1 MAPVG
6 KALDSEV
13 GLDATPAGRAAL
25 VPLDQ
30 TPLTAIERH
39 VVTFSESGILCLSE
53 RDITAVSQLQLAR
66 LAPNSAT
73 LVLDLDLSG
82 NRISELSHSELLSL
96 RALTVLDL
104 SANQLEHI
112 PPAICQLEALE
123 ELNMNRNMI
132 LAPNVPTAEEMA
144 LGLRRLRELDLSNNR
159 LAFLPEGLLGLPALQ
174 RLDLSRNRMEHS
186 TLRAT
191 AVHPAA
197 GDAPAP
203 WACLTTLD
211 LSHNGMVRV
220 PTLLA
225 HCAVLRKL
233 DLSHNRLPDVPPDL
247 GAMHE
252 LEHLALVANRLRALP
267 LALGRARALHTM
279 PLGDNPLLT
288 RPPPLVVALGTKAV
302 LGWLRDAEEDE
313 RTGAVAASSVAAER
327 ARDAA
332 ERAHGVHAARERA
345 TWETTVQAAVKGA
358 MSSGGPSLTLAERSQ
373 REVEGM
379 TRNAQLAAERRR
391 MREADAARRDAA
403 ARHAAL
409 HDADCAAVRAALA
422 ALERELTAARDERNA
437 ANAEEARAAAELCSE
452 RGRTDG
458 IGRMLAGE
466 REALAGAI
474 VALDAARAGA
484 VTVPRN
490 FVEEIKSLDRP
501 PEAVRRALEALK
513 LVLDGVPQSRVA
525 RAAIAA
531 FAAARPEPAQS
542 APADAATPADGAAG
556 ADAGGGAGVG
566 ARPPPPTASPPE
578 AAATRVLLRRGSVR
592 ASLLRPSLRAG
603 VGTVRRAPPAAAAM
617 PLAAAAGGGKAGGS
631 GELAPSLPQPQ
642 PPLEQPPLRRA
653 SSSVSSASA
662 AVGTVAGGVVDALA
676 ASTWRALVPPWEET
690 RAFVLRPETM
700 ARVGAFPSGGLSD
713 PIVTRLLAANL
724 DGASGA
730 RGALE
735 RAGKASK
742 AVRPLLEWVL
752 SEVDFAGALASVD
765 ALRARV
771 AALEAARDSVA
782 AVRDGAAARC
792 AALAARA
799 AALAVACAVLEREL
813 AEMPHADGR
822 GRGEDGGSALLPDI
836 DSAAASR
843 DGGALPVHTPGR
855 ARPLWQAAAR
865 GASAGILGG
874 IVTPVAKA
882 RRALELSLVSPPSSM
897 PASVAPPQPACR
909 AMPGSGDCGSASAA
923 SGLARL
929 AATRSSPAAVVGR
942 ANVPARSDG
951 SLERDERPLRTRLAT
966 LPPIGT

>member
-288 RPPPLVVALGTKAV
+288 RPPPLVVALGTKV
-302 LGWLRDAEEDE
+302 RELHERLGL
-313 RTGAVAASSVAAER
+313 
-327 ARDAA
+327 
-332 ERAHGVHAARERA
+332 
-345 TWETTVQAAVKGA
+345 TTVMVTHDMAEA
-358 MSSGGPSLTLAERSQ
+358 LLLADR
-373 REVEGM
+373 VLVMDAG
-379 TRNAQLAAERRR
+379 QLV
-391 MREADAARRDAA
+391 ADETPR
-403 ARHAAL
+403 AL
-409 HDADCAAVRAALA
+409 
-422 ALERELTAARDERNA
+422 
-437 ANAEEARAAAELCSE
+437 
-452 RGRTDG
+452 
-458 IGRMLAGE
+458 
-466 REALAGAI
+466 LAGAGGE
-474 VALDAARAGA
+474 VAQSLVA
-484 VTVPRN
+484 VPR
-490 FVEEIKSLDRP
+490 
-501 PEAVRRALEALK
+501 
-513 LVLDGVPQSRVA
+513 Q
-525 RAAIAA
+525 
-531 FAAARPEPAQS
+531 Q
-542 APADAATPADGAAG
+542 
-556 ADAGGGAGVG
+556 
-566 ARPPPPTASPPE
+566 
-578 AAATRVLLRRGSVR
+578 
-592 ASLLRPSLRAG
+592 
-603 VGTVRRAPPAAAAM
+603 
-617 PLAAAAGGGKAGGS
+617 
-631 GELAPSLPQPQ
+631 
-642 PPLEQPPLRRA
+642 
-653 SSSVSSASA
+653 
-662 AVGTVAGGVVDALA
+662 
-676 ASTWRALVPPWEET
+676 
-690 RAFVLRPETM
+690 
-700 ARVGAFPSGGLSD
+700 
-713 PIVTRLLAANL
+713 
-724 DGASGA
+724 
-730 RGALE
+730 
-735 RAGKASK
+735 
-742 AVRPLLEWVL
+742 
-752 SEVDFAGALASVD
+752 
-765 ALRARV
+765 
-771 AALEAARDSVA
+771 
-782 AVRDGAAARC
+782 
-792 AALAARA
+792 
-799 AALAVACAVLEREL
+799 
-813 AEMPHADGR
+813 AE
-822 GRGEDGGSALLPDI
+822 
-836 DSAAASR
+836 
-843 DGGALPVHTPGR
+843 
-855 ARPLWQAAAR
+855 
-865 GASAGILGG
+865 
-874 IVTPVAKA
+874 
-882 RRALELSLVSPPSSM
+882 
-897 PASVAPPQPACR
+897 
-909 AMPGSGDCGSASAA
+909 
-923 SGLARL
+923 RL
-929 AATRSSPAAVVGR
+929 AAME
-942 ANVPARSDG
+942 
-951 SLERDERPLRTRLAT
+951 SLGEIPH
-966 LPPIGT
+966 